1 MLDDAD
7 MIDCEESA
15 REVAARFVRLEDRC
29 ALDFR
34 AMSLDDPGI
43 GMGGLV
49 MLDGEPVRSLSVVI
63 PSNESVVLLSRFED
77 EGVEPPELWLR
88 NRRPNSVLY
97 MLSHDVLRQESPGCA
112 TWMRSYLL
120 LCKLDWL
127 VGRDGGATAMEGR
140 VESS

>member
-7 MIDCEESA
+7 MIDREESA

-77 EGVEPPELWLR
+77 EGVEPPELW
-88 NRRPNSVLY
+88 
-97 MLSHDVLRQESPGCA
+97 QI
-112 TWMRSYLL
+112 
-120 LCKLDWL
+120 
-127 VGRDGGATAMEGR
+127 GRAH
-140 VESS
+140 V